1 MFAEMKR
8 KQPSLLF
15 CIMMD
20 LIGYMT
26 YSIPFLGELGD
37 VLWAPVSGLIFYT
50 SFGSWRGALG
60 GVFNFMEE
68 LLPGTDYIPSFTLMW
83 FLQNMGKKDRSTP
96 VKISPR

>member
-1 MFAEMKR
+1 MKR

-68 LLPGTDYIPSFTLMW
+68 LLPGTDFIPSFTLMW

>member
-1 MFAEMKR
+1 MKR

-68 LLPGTDYIPSFTLMW
+68 LLPGTDFIPSFTLMW
-83 FLQNMGKKDRSTP
+83 FLQNMGKKYWSTP

>member
-1 MFAEMKR
+1 MKR

-68 LLPGTDYIPSFTLMW
+68 LLPGTDFIPSFTLMW
-83 FLQNMGKKDRSTP
+83 FLQNMGK
-96 VKISPR
+96 VIM

>member
-1 MFAEMKR
+1 
-8 KQPSLLF
+8 
-15 CIMMD
+15 MD

-68 LLPGTDYIPSFTLMW
+68 LLPGTDFIPSFTLMW

-96 VKISPR
+96 VKISQR

>member
-1 MFAEMKR
+1 MKR

-20 LIGYMT
+20 LIGYLT

-37 VLWAPVSGLIFYT
+37 ILWAPVSGLIFYS

-68 LLPGTDYIPSFTLMW
+68 LLPGTDFIPSFTLMW
-83 FLQNMGKKDRSTP
+83 FLQRVGKKDSSAP
-96 VKISPR
+96 VKISPRQY

>member
-1 MFAEMKR
+1 MKR

-68 LLPGTDYIPSFTLMW
+68 LLSITDFIPSFTLMW

>member
-1 MFAEMKR
+1 MKR